1 MLQVQKTKR
10 RKKMVK
16 KIVLLASLIG
26 FVLPLHA
33 LNRSDFQVIEVTQS
47 GDTIRLRGNRG
58 IVDMR
63 SMIVVKFSD
72 EVKKSGETTVLVRA
86 FRISRSGKTVEIPV
100 PLYSWVDTSG
110 RMQYIVRRADIR
122 DAEIELSGMN
132 EFDRIKIVVY
142 DPNEGQPTPSQTF
155 IYTLRKTGFSFGS
168 ITGGPSPH
176 VSTVP
181 IVVLQKG
188 AAPTYGPAMSFTFY
202 RVSRN
207 PIVEHFGLFV
217 SFYKGES
224 NSAGIGLGLAITSP
238 QGDIIQL
245 GTSFEFSLGGA
256 TAQSTEPEVTG
267 QKLLIGTT
275 ITAPIE
281 LLLNALHGSGGKVG
295 G

>member
-1 MLQVQKTKR
+1 MIKR
-10 RKKMVK
+10 T
-16 KIVLLASLIG
+16 ILLIG
-26 FVLPLHA
+26 LVLSMVVPLAA
-33 LNRSDFQVIEVTQS
+33 LNRSDFQVIEVTQN
-47 GDTIRLRGNRG
+47 GDTVRLKSNRG

-86 FRISRSGKTVEIPV
+86 FRISRSGKSVEVPV

-110 RMQYIVRRADIR
+110 RMQYIARRADIK

-168 ITGGPSPH
+168 VTGGPSPH
-176 VSTVP
+176 ISTVP

-188 AAPTYGPAMSFTFY
+188 ATPAYKPAMSFTFY

-217 SFYKGES
+217 SFYQADTRKP
-224 NSAGIGLGLAITSP
+224 GIGFGFAVTSP
-238 QGDIIQL
+238 QGDILQL
-245 GTSFEFSLGGA
+245 GASFEFSLGG
-256 TAQSTEPEVTG
+256 TTEQSTTEEKTS
-267 QKLLIGTT
+267 QKFIIGTT

-281 LLLNALHGSGGKVG
+281 ILLNTIQGAGGKVTG
-295 G
+295 D